1 MHGNVWEWTA
11 DAWGNYETGAQTDP
25 FNVGTAGSS
34 RVFRGGSWSDS
45 GTWLRSAP
53 RLYYTPGTR
62 SNGLGFRV
70 GFQQQ

>member
-25 FNVGTAGSS
+25 FNVGTSGSN
-34 RVFRGGSWSDS
+34 RVFRGGSWRHG
-45 GTWLRSAP
+45 GTILRSAL
-53 RLYYTPGTR
+53 RSSYSPGAR
-62 SNGLGFRV
+62 YNYIGFRV